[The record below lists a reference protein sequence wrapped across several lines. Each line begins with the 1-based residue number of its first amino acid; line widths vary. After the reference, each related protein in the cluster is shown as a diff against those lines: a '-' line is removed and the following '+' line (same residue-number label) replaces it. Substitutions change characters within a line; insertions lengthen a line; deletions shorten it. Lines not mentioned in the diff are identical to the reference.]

1 MASINRSDFRLQMSE
16 NQVWI
21 AEIGDTL
28 LGQTLDHRHI
38 LLVLSSVL
46 SSRKNQQLIGGLA

>member
-16 NQVWI
+16 NRVWI

-38 LLVLSSVL
+38 L
-46 SSRKNQQLIGGLA
+46 